1 MKKLLASIMALC
13 MIFAFSATAFAA
25 DSPVS
30 LQIGQTAAEDSI
42 WVKASERFA
51 ELANEKS
58 EGTITIDVYPAG
70 QLGSQTD
77 LYDQMYAGATV
88 IGVGTP
94 AYFADM
100 GAPEF
105 GIIAGPYL
113 AKSWDDITNLQNSDW
128 FAAQEKIMEDGGI
141 KVLSFN
147 LRVGTRETLTT
158 KPVEKLADLK
168 GMKIRVPNSSV
179 YINTYTALG
188 ANPIPMN
195 LGEVYTSLA
204 QGVIEGEDNTISTM
218 QSEKHYE
225 VAKNLIMDHH
235 IYDLQCFCMSSM
247 IFNSMSDEQQAA
259 LLEAAEEAAEYFNEL
274 AVEAE
279 KATITDMEN
288 SGVIIYYPNLDEYQ
302 DAAKSFYDDPAINSN
317 WSAGL
322 YDALVK
328 VMAG

>member
-1 MKKLLASIMALC
+1 MKKTLATILALC
-13 MIFAFSATAFAA
+13 MVFALSTSALAA
-25 DSPVS
+25 DAPVY

-42 WVKASERFA
+42 WVKASQRFA
-51 ELANEKS
+51 ELASEKS
-58 EGTITIDVYPAG
+58 GGTITMDVYPAG

-113 AKSWDDITNLQNSDW
+113 ATSWDDIDKLQESEW
-128 FAAQEKIMEDGGI
+128 FSAQEKIMEDGGI

-195 LGEVYTSLA
+195 LGEVYTSLS

-235 IYDLQCFCMSSM
+235 IYDLQCFCMSAM
-247 IFNSMSDEQQAA
+247 IFNAMSEDQQAA
-259 LLEAAEEAAEYFNEL
+259 LLEAAEEAAVYFNEL

-279 KATITDMEN
+279 KATLEDMQN
-288 SGVIIYYPNLDEYQ
+288 SGVTVYYPELSEYQ
-302 DAAKSFYDDPAINSN
+302 DAAKSFYDDPAINSR
-317 WSAGL
+317 WSDGL
-322 YDALVK
+322 YDSLIS